1 MQSRT
6 KLTSS
11 VDMALESNQE
21 DENLRSSMN
30 DNNSVL
36 ETINGSNADT
46 NQRCISMR
54 PVRKSNLE
62 LEGMNKDE
70 QMANV
75 EHEPDIECAY
85 DSLVVGDVICF
96 MYDAKIYNGIV
107 VTVFEDNKKVIRI
120 AIKHLDKGQEGA
132 VYVYNIQ
139 RPEMKPIDD
148 AIENMWLFQNL
159 MPTTPRGMNQLR
171 EKMFVTFNGSWGNE
185 YLGGWIKKLDYSS
198 YPGRLLITLDPL
210 VIGEMDEQGT
220 IDMEMENSE
229 GDVESPYERLLGG
242 GIKVFFD
249 IISGVFETII
259 PHPQVI
265 AYENWVDHGDV
276 EEIGWKGPIPGFK
289 QGKQIPPYRSGLSKD
304 EQCEYDIQF
313 LKQH

>member
-21 DENLRSSMN
+21 DENLRSSRN
-30 DNNSVL
+30 CNNSVL
-36 ETINGSNADT
+36 GTINGSNADT
-46 NQRCISMR
+46 AQRCISMG
-54 PVRKSNLE
+54 PVRYSNCE
-62 LEGMNKDE
+62 LEGMNENE

-75 EHEPDIECAY
+75 DHEPDIECAY

-139 RPEMKPIDD
+139 KPEMNPIDD
-148 AIENMWLFQNL
+148 AIENMWLLQNL
-159 MPTTPRGMNQLR
+159 MPTTPRGKNQLR

-185 YLGGWIKKLDYSS
+185 YFGGWIKKLDYFS
-198 YPGRLLITLDPL
+198 YPGRLVITLDPL
-210 VIGEMDEQGT
+210 VIDDFDEQGT

-229 GDVESPYERLLGG
+229 GDAESPCQRLLGK
-242 GIKVFFD
+242 GIEVIFD
-249 IISGVFETII
+249 RISGVFKTII

-265 AYENWVDHGDV
+265 AYDN
-276 EEIGWKGPIPGFK
+276 
-289 QGKQIPPYRSGLSKD
+289 
-304 EQCEYDIQF
+304 
-313 LKQH
+313 

>member
-1 MQSRT
+1 
-6 KLTSS
+6 
-11 VDMALESNQE
+11 MALESNQE

-30 DNNSVL
+30 CNNSVL
-36 ETINGSNADT
+36 GTINGSNTDT
-46 NQRCISMR
+46 AQRCISVG
-54 PVRKSNLE
+54 PVRQSNLE

-75 EHEPDIECAY
+75 DHEPDIECAY

-107 VTVFEDNKKVIRI
+107 VTVFQDNKKVIRI

-159 MPTTPRGMNQLR
+159 MPTTPRGKNQLR

-198 YPGRLLITLDPL
+198 YPGRLVITLDPL
-210 VIGEMDEQGT
+210 VIDEIDEQGT
-220 IDMEMENSE
+220 IDMEMEN
-229 GDVESPYERLLGG
+229 
-242 GIKVFFD
+242 
-249 IISGVFETII
+249 
-259 PHPQVI
+259 
-265 AYENWVDHGDV
+265 
-276 EEIGWKGPIPGFK
+276 
-289 QGKQIPPYRSGLSKD
+289 
-304 EQCEYDIQF
+304 
-313 LKQH
+313 